1 MHGRLLI
8 ALACTSL
15 VVAGPAQAYWGTA
28 DVGNLA
34 ALDFS
39 YKLSRIQMR
48 NAERA
53 GQRAR
58 KSTPA
63 PLPTEARARQTAA
76 REMAQAYP
84 AAQREQAAALFET
97 LLTKYGEIEDRFGI
111 RCGDIG
117 GALAAFIAGNL
128 MAMRQQPFPDA
139 HFAALVRQ
147 MREAVAS
154 DPAYR
159 RLDPV
164 ELRRS
169 YEQLAIV
176 GMFMAATQMALAQQP
191 DDGLRERSVTAA
203 RRYLA
208 TVIPGDLDRL
218 QITADGLSQR

>member
-1 MHGRLLI
+1 MHGRFLL
-8 ALACTSL
+8 ALACAGL
-15 VVAGPAQAYWGTA
+15 LAFGPARAYWGTV

-58 KSTPA
+58 KSSPA
-63 PLPTEARARQTAA
+63 PLPTETRPRQMAA
-76 REMAQAYP
+76 REMAQSYP
-84 AAQREQAAALFET
+84 AAQREQAARTFET
-97 LLTKYGEIEDRFGI
+97 LLAKYREIEDRFGI
-111 RCGDIG
+111 RRGDIG

-176 GMFMAATQMALAQQP
+176 GMFMAATQMALAQQS
-191 DDGLRERSVTAA
+191 DEGLRERSATAA

>member
-1 MHGRLLI
+1 MSLR
-8 ALACTSL
+8 ALGHALCAATL
-15 VVAGPAQAYWGTA
+15 FVAQSAHAYWCCYGL
-28 DVGNLA
+28 DNLA
-34 ALDFS
+34 GLDFQ
-39 YKLSRIQMR
+39 YRMNRIQMQLVEQS
-48 NAERA
+48 AKARA
-53 GQRAR
+53 
-58 KSTPA
+58 KTPA
-63 PLPTEARARQTAA
+63 PLPTVERASTTAA

-84 AAQREQAAALFET
+84 AAQREQAARTFET
-97 LLTKYGEIEDRFGI
+97 LLAKYREIEDRFGI
-111 RCGDIG
+111 RRGDIG

-128 MAMRQQPFPDA
+128 MAMRQQPSPDA

-147 MREAVAS
+147 MREAVAR

-191 DDGLRERSVTAA
+191 DDGLREHSVTAA

>member
-1 MHGRLLI
+1 MHGRFLI
-8 ALACTSL
+8 ALACASL
-15 VVAGPAQAYWGTA
+15 VAAAPAQAYWCCYGL
-28 DVGNLA
+28 DNLA
-34 ALDFS
+34 GLDFQ
-39 YKLSRIQMR
+39 YRMNRIQMQ

-58 KSTPA
+58 KASPS
-63 PLPTEARARQTAA
+63 PLPTVERASTTAA

-84 AAQREQAAALFET
+84 AAQREQAARTFET
-97 LLTKYGEIEDRFGI
+97 LLGKYREIEDRFGI
-111 RCGDIG
+111 RRGDIG
-117 GALAAFIAGNL
+117 GALAAFVAGNL

-191 DDGLRERSVTAA
+191 DEGLRERSVTAA